1 MKNVR
6 KVWSACVESGFFLLL
21 LLAWDALFAFFLWL
35 MDARRFYALAGVFA
49 MSSLL
54 LFGAGV
60 GYALRREGRR
70 RQRVD
75 DYLEG
80 LEGGDASK
88 LPEGLSLVERE
99 WLQRLGGM
107 LLEKEDAL
115 QGERRLRE
123 GYEEYVEVWVHEI
136 KVPLS
141 LLSFVL
147 DNRKEE
153 MSPLVYGRMVHAGNR
168 IWEDV
173 TRILY
178 YSRLEA
184 SHRDLRFERASLRAC
199 CEEILERYGTVL
211 AEEGIACTVN
221 LEDAWVVT
229 DRKGLSFILEQGL
242 SNACK
247 YQDGDKP
254 ERRLEISGGLAP
266 EGDRICLFL
275 RDNGIGVKEADLP
288 FLFDRGFTGD
298 TDERKRKATG
308 MGLYLAG
315 EMARHLNIEL
325 SVESDYGQGFALC
338 LAFPVVEGKSDGG
351 AKSSRRYEITFSSR

>member
-1 MKNVR
+1 MRGIRGIWN
-6 KVWSACVESGFFLLL
+6 ACAEYGFFLLL
-21 LLAWDALFAFFLWL
+21 LLAWDVLFGFFLWL
-35 MDARRFYALAGVFA
+35 MDARRFYVLAVAFA
-49 MSSLL
+49 MSSFL

-60 GYALRREGRR
+60 GYVLRRERR
-70 RQRVD
+70 RRGQVD
-75 DYLEG
+75 EYLED
-80 LEGGDASK
+80 LENGRASGV
-88 LPEGLSLVERE
+88 LAGLSLRERE
-99 WLQRLGGM
+99 ELARLGGM
-107 LLEKEDAL
+107 LLEKENAL
-115 QGERRLRE
+115 QAERQLRE
-123 GYEEYVEVWVHEI
+123 EYQDYVEVWVHEI

-178 YSRLEA
+178 YSRLKA
-184 SHRDLRFERASLRAC
+184 SHRDLRFERVSLREC
-199 CEEILERYGTVL
+199 CEEILERYGTIL
-211 AEEGIACTVN
+211 AEEGISYA
-221 LEDAWVVT
+221 LEIEDAWVVT
-229 DRKGLSFILEQGL
+229 DRKGLSFILEQGM

-247 YQDGDKP
+247 YQDEDKP
-254 ERRLEISGGLAP
+254 ERRLEISGGP
-266 EGDRICLFL
+266 VPGRDKICLFL

-315 EMARHLNIEL
+315 EMAHHLNIDL
-325 SVESDYGQGFALC
+325 RVESEYGKGLALC
-338 LAFPVVEGKSDGG
+338 LEFPVVEECRTNV
-351 AKSSRRYEITFSSR
+351 SRDVEMDLGD

>member
-1 MKNVR
+1 MKGMKGIR
-6 KVWSACVESGFFLLL
+6 RIWSACGEYEFFLLL
-21 LLAWDALFAFFLWL
+21 LLAWNALFGFFLWL

-70 RQRVD
+70 RQQVD

-80 LEGGDASK
+80 LEGGNASS
-88 LPEGLSLVERE
+88 LPEGLSLRERE
-99 WLQRLGGM
+99 HLSRLGEM

-115 QGERRLRE
+115 QSQRQLRE
-123 GYEEYVEVWVHEI
+123 EYEEYVEVWVHEI

-147 DNRKEE
+147 DNRREE
-153 MSPLVYGRMVHAGNR
+153 MSPLVYGRMVHAGNG

-178 YSRLEA
+178 YSRLKS
-184 SHRDLRFERASLRAC
+184 SHRDLRFERVSLRAC
-199 CEEILERYGTVL
+199 CEEILERYETVL
-211 AEEGIACTVN
+211 AEEGIVCTMEVG
-221 LEDAWVVT
+221 DARVVT

-247 YQDGDKP
+247 YRDGDKP
-254 ERRLEISGGLAP
+254 EGRLEISGGLAP

-275 RDNGIGVKEADLP
+275 RDNGIGVKEADIP
-288 FLFDRGFTGD
+288 FLFDKGFAGD

-315 EMARHLNIEL
+315 EMAHHLNIHL
-325 SVESDYGQGFALC
+325 SVESEYGQGFALC
-338 LAFPVVEGKSDGG
+338 LEFPVVDE
-351 AKSSRRYEITFSSR
+351 RRGRCHFH